1 MILGPFLL
9 ITMNPYLHVDNFG
22 LCSVIFYHLLV
33 ITTIIINTD
42 QILANT
48 L

>member
-9 ITMNPYLHVDNFG
+9 ITMNPYLHVDNCG

-33 ITTIIINTD
+33 ISYYYYYH
-42 QILANT
+42 
-48 L
+48 